1 MIHFVCVYV
10 REGSKVTKIMKEEK
24 SGRGGEDEK
33 EGRRKV
39 TSTISHD

>member
-1 MIHFVCVYV
+1 MCVYV

-24 SGRGGEDEK
+24 SGRGGQ

-39 TSTISHD
+39 TSTIGHD